1 MSRSRDYGQSRDINH
16 SAGIQRMDRGSA
28 FSGMNQGSASRSYS
42 QRGSMSRGGGGG
54 GRMGGGRR

>member
-1 MSRSRDYGQSRDINH
+1 
-16 SAGIQRMDRGSA
+16 MDRGSA

-54 GRMGGGRR
+54 GRMGGPGRGRR